1 MRDFLAVQLLLLGI
15 VLARGGDTAAG
26 STAEAFAPLCT
37 VFLETGVAVK
47 SAKKMTEAARQR
59 VAEVE
64 AQLNATL
71 AAEEERHQ
79 EGGLLTAVA
88 RRLDIEN
95 ATQARL
101 RFSLARA
108 CSKGVRPENA
118 SAATA
123 ALQAA
128 CEAQLHAD
136 DVAALEKKARES
148 RDAALGV
155 TAKAGADATDDVAAT
170 AIFTIVAG
178 SEDTNNTGFEHDKTG
193 KSLASDMVRLCNNL
207 DTSGSATN
215 DCSAR
220 GSDGTDCGCVK
231 ANVVKAAAAAVTR
244 KTWTVLKTSGSS
256 IDGSNAG
263 TAQGQLKTDWEITKT
278 LCEKSQPSIAPLTT
292 TSVTRNPEKGALE
305 ALTRAR
311 KAAASVHE
319 AIRALAKNMYTTS
332 NGDKFG
338 CIGKTGL
345 ATCDGNIGTD
355 GQGACLCYR
364 AAATQLTLP

>member
-95 ATQARL
+95 ATKARL
-101 RFSLARA
+101 QFSLARA
-108 CSKGVRPENA
+108 CSNEGVRPENA

-148 RDAALGV
+148 RAAALGV
-155 TAKAGADATDDVAAT
+155 TAKAGADATDDDVAT
-170 AIFTIVAG
+170 AIFTIVA
-178 SEDTNNTGFEHDKTG
+178 K
-193 KSLASDMVRLCNNL
+193 
-207 DTSGSATN
+207 
-215 DCSAR
+215 
-220 GSDGTDCGCVK
+220 VK
-231 ANVVKAAAAAVTR
+231 
-244 KTWTVLKTSGSS
+244 
-256 IDGSNAG
+256 
-263 TAQGQLKTDWEITKT
+263 
-278 LCEKSQPSIAPLTT
+278 LTT
-292 TSVTRNPEKGALE
+292 RV
-305 ALTRAR
+305 
-311 KAAASVHE
+311 
-319 AIRALAKNMYTTS
+319 
-332 NGDKFG
+332 
-338 CIGKTGL
+338 
-345 ATCDGNIGTD
+345 
-355 GQGACLCYR
+355 
-364 AAATQLTLP
+364 